1 MEGDHKHKIMYRT
14 FVPKYGTVCQVLLQ
28 LVVAYFSLLKGFFMT
43 VVQVDYV
50 FTEKK
55 MSLALQEVPL
65 VIHDV
70 FHEHCYLTLCINVSI
85 MEVSVTCISLEN

>member
-1 MEGDHKHKIMYRT
+1 MEGDHKHKIMDRT

-50 FTEKK
+50 FTKK
-55 MSLALQEVPL
+55 N
-65 VIHDV
+65 V
-70 FHEHCYLTLCINVSI
+70 FGLTRSPSCNS
-85 MEVSVTCISLEN
+85 